1 MNIRYLTAKR
11 FENGEYKQKYYIQVK
26 RFGFLWTSVKNL
38 NNGICYF
45 DTLSRAIF
53 FAKNYYSHFIP
64 TENLVVR
71 IEKNYRIVQ
80 EKFVSGNSKYTIQR
94 KIGFFWVSDGNTFN
108 EYETALKSLEILRT
122 KDIVVMPDINS
133 YLDKNNNLE
142 KK

>member
-1 MNIRYLTAKR
+1 MNIRYLTTKR
-11 FENGEYKQKYYIQVK
+11 FEDGEYKQKYYIQVK
-26 RFGFLWTSVKNL
+26 RFGFLWTSVRNMRKDV
-38 NNGICYF
+38 CYF

-53 FAKNYYSHFIP
+53 YAKNYYSHFIP
-64 TENLVVR
+64 SENLVVR
-71 IEKNYRIVQ
+71 IETNYRIIQ
-80 EKFVSGNSKYTIQR
+80 EKFVSGVSKYTIQR